1 MTLCEVSSKHLFEWK
16 PQELES
22 KIAAEAISGELMET
36 HEHWQPPTSAEMLT
50 AGEPETAA
58 PSSPR
63 TSVGTSAVV
72 VLSLLFG
79 SAGGVGAYLAADR
92 LNIGGNQTSI
102 TLQQSDADLS
112 SRAEGSI
119 AAIAEAVTPSVVS
132 ISVESATSAGSGSGF
147 VIDSRG
153 YILTNNHVVESAANG
168 GSIVVELSDG
178 RAFDASIVGRNS
190 AYDLAVIKIK
200 ASDLVALALGNS
212 DGLVVGDT
220 VVAIGAPLGLSGT
233 VTTGIISA
241 LNRPVT
247 AGGSGETSFI
257 NAVQT
262 DAAIN
267 PGNSGGPLV
276 NGEGR
281 VIGVNSAIATM
292 SSSMN
297 SQSGSIGLGFAIPI
311 NQAKRIAEELIST
324 GKSTNPIVGVQ
335 IDMQSSARGA
345 TITDVTSGGP
355 ADSGGLRVGDVVSKV
370 NDRSIMNGTEFIV
383 AIRSYSPGDTVKL
396 TLASG
401 KTITVT
407 LGANTTDS

>member
-1 MTLCEVSSKHLFEWK
+1 MD
-16 PQELES
+16 
-22 KIAAEAISGELMET
+22 T
-36 HEHWQPPTSAEMLT
+36 HEQWQPPTSADMLPG
-50 AGEPETAA
+50 AETV
-58 PSSPR
+58 PSSPTPAR
-63 TSVGTSAVV
+63 AGMSAASIV
-72 VLSLLFG
+72 VLSLVFG
-79 SAGGVGAYLAADR
+79 SVGGVGGYMVADR
-92 LNIGGNQTSI
+92 LNVGGGQTSI
-102 TLQQSDADLS
+102 TLEQSDANLS
-112 SRAEGSI
+112 TRPQGSI
-119 AAIAEAVTPSVVS
+119 AAIADAVTPSVVS
-132 ISVESATSAGSGSGF
+132 ISVESVSSAGSGSGF
-147 VIDSRG
+147 IIDSRG

-168 GSIVVELSDG
+168 GRITVDLPDG
-178 RAFDASIVGRNS
+178 RSFPASIVGRNS

-200 ASDLVALALGNS
+200 ATDLVALALGNS
-212 DGLVVGDT
+212 EGLMVGDT

-276 NGEGR
+276 NAEGR

-292 SSSMN
+292 SSSMS

-335 IDMQSSARGA
+335 IDMQSAMRGA

-355 ADSGGLRVGDVVSKV
+355 ADSGGLRPGDVVTKV
-370 NDRSIMNGTEFIV
+370 DKRSILNGTEFIV
-383 AIRSYSPGDTVKL
+383 AIRSYKPGDTVKL
-396 TLASG
+396 TLESG

>member
-1 MTLCEVSSKHLFEWK
+1 
-16 PQELES
+16 
-22 KIAAEAISGELMET
+22 MET
-36 HEHWQPPTSAEMLT
+36 HDQWQPPMSEEML
-50 AGEPETAA
+50 
-58 PSSPR
+58 SSPAPEQSHSSPAR
-63 TSVGTSAVV
+63 TRSGAASLV
-72 VLSLLFG
+72 VLSLFFG
-79 SAGGVGAYLAADR
+79 SIGGVGSYLAADR
-92 LNIGGNQTSI
+92 LNLGGSHTSL
-102 TLQQSDADLS
+102 TLEQSQVNLS
-112 SRAEGSI
+112 TRPEGSI
-119 AAIAEAVTPSVVS
+119 AAIANAVTPSVVS
-132 ISVESATSAGSGSGF
+132 ISVESNTSAGTGSGF
-147 VIDSRG
+147 IIDSHG
-153 YILTNNHVVESAANG
+153 FILTNNHVVEAAANG
-168 GSIVVELSDG
+168 GSITVDLPDG
-178 RAFDASIVGRNS
+178 RSFPAQIVGRNS
-190 AYDLAVIKIK
+190 AYDLAVVKISAK
-200 ASDLVALALGNS
+200 DLVALSLGNS

-276 NGEGR
+276 NAEGR

-292 SSSMN
+292 SSSMS

-311 NQAKRIAEELIST
+311 NQAKRIAEELIAT

-335 IDMQSSARGA
+335 IDMQSNTRGA

-355 ADSGGLRVGDVVSKV
+355 ADSGGLRAGDVVAKV
-370 NDRSIMNGTEFIV
+370 DKRSILNGTEFIV
-383 AIRSYSPGDTVKL
+383 AIRSYKPGDVVTL
-396 TLASG
+396 TLTSG